1 MNKPLFLFVGPS
13 GCGKTTVVQNLENK
27 YGYKTVQSF
36 TTRPRRYDDEVGH
49 TFITDDE
56 FDMLQDIVAYT
67 NYNGFRYCTTKDQ
80 LDSVTSYVVDIP
92 GVETLLKNY
101 NTNRTI
107 VVFYLE
113 STVKVRIE
121 RMIDRHD
128 SDTAIIGRL
137 HNDEEFDWYNKLDKI
152 VWHYNN
158 IKNKYVELH
167 KINANKNEE
176 DVIAQVLY
184 HMKRYLED

>member
-13 GCGKTTVVQNLENK
+13 GCGKTTVVQNLENQ

-49 TFITDDE
+49 TFITDYE

>member
-13 GCGKTTVVQNLENK
+13 GCGKTTVVQNLENQ
-27 YGYKTVQSF
+27 YNYLTVQSF
-36 TTRPRRYDDEVGH
+36 TTRPQRYDNEIGH
-49 TFITDDE
+49 TFISDDE
-56 FDMLQDIVAYT
+56 FDELQNIVAYT
-67 NYNGFRYCTTKDQ
+67 KYNGFRYCTTKEQ
-80 LDSVTSYVVDIP
+80 LDLVMTYVVDIP

-101 NTNRTI
+101 NTYRTI
-107 VVFYLE
+107 VIFYLE

-121 RMIDRHD
+121 RMVDRHD

-137 HNDEEFDWYNKLDKI
+137 YNDEEFDWYNKLDKL

-158 IKNKYVELH
+158 IQHKNVELY
-167 KINANKNEE
+167 KINANKDAK
-176 DVIAQVLY
+176 DVIEQVLY

>member
-1 MNKPLFLFVGPS
+1 MSKPLFLFVGPS
-13 GCGKTTVVQNLENK
+13 GCGKTTVVQNLENQ

-36 TTRPRRYDDEVGH
+36 TTRPQRHDNEVGH

-56 FDMLQDIVAYT
+56 FDKLENIVAYT
-67 NYNGFRYCTTKDQ
+67 KYNGFRYCTTKNQ
-80 LDSVTSYVVDIP
+80 LDLVISYVVDIP

-101 NTNRTI
+101 ATDRSI
-107 VVFYLE
+107 IIFYLE

-137 HNDEEFDWYNKLDKI
+137 CNDEEFDWYNKLDKI
-152 VWHYNN
+152 VWHYNH
-158 IKNKYVELH
+158 IEHKNVELY
-167 KINANKNEE
+167 KINANKNES
-176 DVIAQVLY
+176 DVIEQVLY

>member
-13 GCGKTTVVQNLENK
+13 GCGKTTVVQNLETK

-36 TTRPRRYDDEVGH
+36 TTRPQRYDNETGH
-49 TFITDDE
+49 TFISDDE
-56 FDMLQDIVAYT
+56 FDALQNIVAYT
-67 NYNGFRYCTTKDQ
+67 KYNGFRYCTTKEQ
-80 LDSVTSYVVDIP
+80 LDLVTSYVVDIP

-101 NTNRTI
+101 NTDRTI
-107 VVFYLE
+107 VVFYLD

-152 VWHYNN
+152 VWHYSN
-158 IKNKYVELH
+158 IEHKDVELY

-176 DVIAQVLY
+176 GVINQVLSY
-184 HMKRYLED
+184 MKLYLED

>member
-13 GCGKTTVVQNLENK
+13 GCGKTTVVQNLETK

-36 TTRPRRYDDEVGH
+36 TTRPQRYDNETGH
-49 TFITDDE
+49 TFISDDE
-56 FDMLQDIVAYT
+56 FDALQNIVAYT
-67 NYNGFRYCTTKDQ
+67 KYNGFRYCTTKEQ
-80 LDSVTSYVVDIP
+80 LDLVTSYVVDIP

-101 NTNRTI
+101 NTDRTI
-107 VVFYLE
+107 VVFYLD

-152 VWHYNN
+152 VWHYSN
-158 IKNKYVELH
+158 IEHKDVELY

-176 DVIAQVLY
+176 DVINQVLSY
-184 HMKRYLED
+184 MKLYLED